1 MVKEKIAFNS
11 SLENCV
17 KKKKKFISNYPKE
30 SVNKTNTNNMIFSYQ

>member
-17 KKKKKFISNYPKE
+17 KKKFISNCPKAP
-30 SVNKTNTNNMIFSYQ
+30 VNKTNTINMIFSYQ